1 MGGVSASERF
11 SLRPSPEEW
20 RHAWVARGELRDQ
33 RFELPAGVSS
43 VIFDRARLVNVDF
56 SDMRFADFI
65 VERSEFDGCDFS
77 GAAFDNLTMGAGL
90 RRTWRGDRWPQSVFR
105 DCVFRRTRFAPLTS
119 FGNVRF
125 ERCVFDRSRL
135 RQQTFTTEA
144 EFVGCVF
151 SGRLREIN
159 FWGRP
164 MKDQAV
170 LGRERNA
177 FTGNDFTAAELD
189 YVAFKHI
196 DLHAQRWPGPPGYA
210 LLDRVT
216 ARVRA
221 VLPLVE
227 TWPDEKHRKEAR
239 FSLEFLAGNAVEHND
254 DHAVVS
260 TLDMGRRL
268 PPALREELFEA
279 FRGTSSSTSPG

>member
-1 MGGVSASERF
+1 MSRSERF

-20 RHAWVARGELRDQ
+20 RRDWIARGELRDQ
-33 RFELPAGVSS
+33 RFELPPGVPS
-43 VIFDRARLVNVDF
+43 VIFDHARLVNVDF
-56 SDMRFADFI
+56 SGMRFADFSSHA
-65 VERSEFDGCDFS
+65 SEFEGCDFS
-77 GAAFDNLTMGAGL
+77 GTAFEHLSMGATAAGG
-90 RRTWRGDRWPQSVFR
+90 TWDRVNWPQSIFR
-105 DCVFRRTRFAPLTS
+105 DCVFRRTRFAPLTF

-135 RQQTFTTEA
+135 RQQTFTLEA

-164 MKDQAV
+164 TGNQAP

-189 YVAFKHI
+189 GVAFTHI

-227 TWPDEKHRKEAR
+227 AWPDAKHQEEAR
-239 FSLEFLAGNAVEHND
+239 FNLEFLAGRAVERND

-260 TLDMGRRL
+260 PPDMGRRL

-279 FRGTSSSTSPG
+279 LRGTSSNTFPG

>member
-1 MGGVSASERF
+1 MRRAEPF
-11 SLRPSPEEW
+11 SLRPSREEW

-33 RFELPAGVSS
+33 RFELPPGVSS
-43 VIFDRARLVNVDF
+43 VIFERARLVNVDF
-56 SDMRFADFI
+56 SGTRFSDVI
-65 VERSEFDGCDFS
+65 VEGSEFDGCDFS
-77 GAAFDNLTMGAGL
+77 GAAFDTLTMGAGL
-90 RRTWRGDRWPQSVFR
+90 RRTWRGDVWPRSVFR

-125 ERCVFDRSRL
+125 ERCVFDRARL

-151 SGRLREIN
+151 SGRLHDIN

-164 MKDQAV
+164 TKNQAA

-189 YVAFKHI
+189 DVAFKHI
-196 DLHAQRWPGPPGYA
+196 DLYAQRWPGPPGYA

-216 ARVRA
+216 ARMRA

-227 TWPDEKHRKEAR
+227 AWPDPKHREEAR
-239 FSLEFLAGNAVEHND
+239 FSLEFLAGSAVEHND

-260 TLDMGRRL
+260 LLDMGRRL
-268 PPALREELFEA
+268 PPALREELFAA
-279 FRGTSSSTSPG
+279 FRGTSSNTSPG

>member
-1 MGGVSASERF
+1 MSRSKRF
-11 SLRPSPEEW
+11 SLRPSREEW
-20 RHAWVARGELRDQ
+20 RRDWVARGELRDQ
-33 RFELPAGVSS
+33 RFELPPGVSS

-56 SDMRFADFI
+56 SGMRFADF
-65 VERSEFDGCDFS
+65 RSHASEFEGCDFS
-77 GAAFDNLTMGAGL
+77 GAAFDTLSMGAGH
-90 RRTWRGDRWPQSVFR
+90 RRTWRGDRRPQSVFR
-105 DCVFRRTRFAPLTS
+105 DCVFRRTRFAPLTF

-135 RQQTFTTEA
+135 RGQTATTEA

-164 MKDQAV
+164 TGDQAA

-210 LLDRVT
+210 LLDHVT

-227 TWPDEKHRKEAR
+227 TWPDDKHREEAR
-239 FSLEFLAGNAVEHND
+239 FSLEFLAGKAVERND

-260 TLDMGRRL
+260 PLDMGRRL
-268 PPALREELFEA
+268 PPALREELFGA
-279 FRGTSSSTSPG
+279 LRGTASDTSPG

>member
-1 MGGVSASERF
+1 MSRSGRF
-11 SLRPSPEEW
+11 SLRPSREEW
-20 RHAWVARGELRDQ
+20 RRDWVARGELRDQ
-33 RFELPAGVSS
+33 RFELPPGVSS
-43 VIFDRARLVNVDF
+43 VYFDRARLVNVDF
-56 SDMRFADFI
+56 SGMRFADVI
-65 VERSEFDGCDFS
+65 VERSEFAGCDFS
-77 GAAFDNLTMGAGL
+77 GTAFDNLSMGAGL

-105 DCVFRRTRFAPLTS
+105 DCVFRRTRFASLTS

-135 RQQTFTTEA
+135 RRQTFTTEA

-151 SGRLREIN
+151 SGRLRDVT

-164 MKDQAV
+164 TGDQAA

-189 YVAFKHI
+189 DVAFRHI

-210 LLDRVT
+210 LLDRVST
-216 ARVRA
+216 RVRA

-227 TWPDEKHRKEAR
+227 AWPDPKHREEAR

-260 TLDMGRRL
+260 PPDMGRRL
-268 PPALREELFEA
+268 PPALRQELFEA
-279 FRGTSSSTSPG
+279 LTGSSTDTSPG

>member
-1 MGGVSASERF
+1 MSRSERF
-11 SLRPSPEEW
+11 SLRPSREEW
-20 RHAWVARGELRDQ
+20 RRDRVARGELRDQ
-33 RFELPAGVSS
+33 RFELPPEVSS
-43 VIFDRARLVNVDF
+43 IYFTRARLVNVDF
-56 SDMRFADFI
+56 SGMRFADF
-65 VERSEFDGCDFS
+65 SSHAAEFEGCDFS
-77 GAAFDNLTMGAGL
+77 GAAFEHLSMGATAAGGMWN
-90 RRTWRGDRWPQSVFR
+90 RISWPQSVFR

-135 RQQTFTTEA
+135 RRQTFTTEA

-164 MKDQAV
+164 TDEQAA

-177 FTGNDFTAAELD
+177 FSGNDFTAAELED
-189 YVAFKHI
+189 VAFRHI

-210 LLDRVT
+210 LLDRVS

-227 TWPDEKHRKEAR
+227 AWPDPKHREKAR
-239 FSLEFLAGNAVEHND
+239 FTLEFLAGNAVEHND

-260 TLDMGRRL
+260 SLDMGRRL
-268 PPALREELFEA
+268 PPALRQELFEA
-279 FRGTSSSTSPG
+279 LTGSSTDTSPG

>member
-1 MGGVSASERF
+1 MSASERF

-20 RHAWVARGELRDQ
+20 RRDWIARGELRDQ
-33 RFELPAGVSS
+33 RFELPPGVPG
-43 VIFDRARLVNVDF
+43 VCFDRARLVNVDF
-56 SDMRFADFI
+56 SGTRFADFSSHS
-65 VERSEFDGCDFS
+65 SEFEGCDFT
-77 GAAFDNLTMGAGL
+77 GATFEHLSMGATAAGG
-90 RRTWRGDRWPQSVFR
+90 TWDRVSWPQSVFR

-125 ERCVFDRSRL
+125 ERCVFDRARL
-135 RQQTFTTEA
+135 RQQTFTMQA
-144 EFVGCVF
+144 EFLDCVF

-164 MKDQAV
+164 MDEQAA

-189 YVAFKHI
+189 DVAFRHI
-196 DLHAQRWPGPPGYA
+196 DLHAQRWPPPGCA

-227 TWPDEKHRKEAR
+227 TWPVEKHREKAR
-239 FSLEFLAGNAVEHND
+239 FSLEFLAGNAVERND

-260 TLDMGRRL
+260 PPDMGRRL

>member
-1 MGGVSASERF
+1 MSASERF
-11 SLRPSPEEW
+11 SLRPSTEEW
-20 RHAWVARGELRDQ
+20 RRAWIARGELRDR
-33 RFELPAGVSS
+33 RFELPAGAQS
-43 VIFDRARLVNVDF
+43 VIFDRARLVNADF
-56 SDMRFADFI
+56 SGTRFADF
-65 VERSEFDGCDFS
+65 SSHAGEFEGCDFS
-77 GAAFDNLTMGAGL
+77 GAAFEYLSLGATAAEG
-90 RRTWRGDRWPQSVFR
+90 TWDRVSWPQSVFR
-105 DCVFRRTRFAPLTS
+105 DCVFRRTRFAPRTF

-125 ERCVFDRSRL
+125 ERCVFDRARL

-144 EFVGCVF
+144 EFVDCVF

-164 MKDQAV
+164 PRDETA

-189 YVAFKHI
+189 HVAFRHI

-210 LLDRVT
+210 LLDRVS

-227 TWPDEKHRKEAR
+227 SWPDERHREEAH
-239 FSLEFLAGNAVEHND
+239 FSLKLLAGRAVERND

-260 TLDMGRRL
+260 PPDMGRRL

-279 FRGTSSSTSPG
+279 FRDTSRDTCPG

>member
-1 MGGVSASERF
+1 MRRSGRF
-11 SLRPSPEEW
+11 GLRPSAEEW
-20 RHAWVARGELRDQ
+20 RRDWIARGELRDR

-43 VIFDRARLVNVDF
+43 VTFDGARLIDVDF
-56 SDMRFADFI
+56 SGLRFADFG
-65 VERSEFDGCDFS
+65 SHAAEFDGCDFS
-77 GAAFDNLTMGAGL
+77 GTTFEELSMGIGL
-90 RRTWRGDRWPQSVFR
+90 RRTWRGERWPQSVFR
-105 DCVFRRTRFAPLTS
+105 DCVFRRTRFAPLTF

-135 RQQTFTTEA
+135 RQQTSTTEA
-144 EFVGCVF
+144 EFVDCVF

-164 MKDQAV
+164 TRNLAA
-170 LGRERNA
+170 LGRARNA
-177 FTGNDFTAAELD
+177 FSGNDFTTAELD

-210 LLDRVT
+210 LLDRVS

-227 TWPDEKHRKEAR
+227 TWPDDRHREEAR
-239 FSLEFLAGNAVEHND
+239 FSLEFLAGSAVEHND

-260 TLDMGRRL
+260 PLDMGRRL

-279 FRGTSSSTSPG
+279 LRGTSSNTSPG